1 MLTDFG
7 WTYVCRTA
15 KNALCYENDEEFA
28 MRDICP
34 AQGECSLIEDVE
46 FTAARNVK
54 VNAVAY
60 WGKEY
65 KEPIYLVT
73 NVETPEE
80 AQFWYKKR
88 FKIETLFSDLKGRGF
103 GIDKS
108 HLSDPKRVAR
118 LLIAVCIA
126 YIWVVCLGVFSQ
138 NNGWD
143 KIIHRTD
150 RCDLSLFQ
158 LGIRLLSYFLCNGQ
172 SLPSFR

>member
-1 MLTDFG
+1 M
-7 WTYVCRTA
+7 
-15 KNALCYENDEEFA
+15 AL
-28 MRDICP
+28 
-34 AQGECSLIEDVE
+34 V
-46 FTAARNVK
+46 T
-54 VNAVAY
+54 Y

-103 GIDKS
+103 GINKS

-158 LGIRLLSYFLCNGQ
+158 LGKLLLHFFLRNEQ
-172 SLPSFR
+172 PLPQFSLIL